1 MYSYTPKISYLI
13 SGIISKEIFFKPVSI
28 VIVESL
34 DMVVV
39 ELLVVVGISEDGSAG
54 HSDGVQILTKGVPHL
69 TSVSPKLV
77 VIMEP
82 FIL

>member
-1 MYSYTPKISYLI
+1 
-13 SGIISKEIFFKPVSI
+13 
-28 VIVESL
+28 
-34 DMVVV
+34 MVVM
-39 ELLVVVGISEDGSAG
+39 ELLVVVGVGEDGSAG
-54 HSDGVQILTKGVPHL
+54 HSDSVQILTKGVPNL